1 MQKER
6 DSLRAGYTN
15 YFQQINMDVPS
26 ALVYEI
32 LENKP
37 IYYKGYES
45 VLNKSKKV
53 EDIVGSSSLQ
63 AEIISCLLKLFFI
76 YLEEN
81 EYRIYTNK
89 IGLYIDKGN
98 NLSGDICIFKNAAMT
113 ADKIDNHYINI
124 PAELQIEIDI
134 KGDIA
139 DAKQQ
144 KYMTDKTNK
153 LLQFGTKKIIWILTD
168 SYQVMIAEPDKD
180 WLIFDWGK
188 AFVTINGISAN
199 IGQHFVSNG
208 ITIQ

>member
-1 MQKER
+1 
-6 DSLRAGYTN
+6 
-15 YFQQINMDVPS
+15 MDVPS